1 MSGHLLIFLGTR
13 LVCKVWSTVYLPLD
27 PATFPL
33 YTLGACK
40 FHVSGKQNTPEF
52 DCTKKKHMFHQK
64 REFSTSFSIEVHF
77 SPLSKKAKT
86 KKKPEKKTKKKPNPN
101 LTRPC
106 TFGRM
111 NM

>member
-13 LVCKVWSTVYLPLD
+13 LVCKVWSTIYLPLD

-52 DCTKKKHMFHQK
+52 DCTNKNICSIKKENFLPRFQLKSISPHCQK
-64 REFSTSFSIEVHF
+64 KQKQ
-77 SPLSKKAKT
+77 KKQT
-86 KKKPEKKTKKKPNPN
+86 KKNQKKNQPRFNKT
-101 LTRPC
+101 LH
-106 TFGRM
+106 FW
-111 NM
+111 